1 MRAGRP
7 LPPPPLTLPVCSAS
21 ETGSESFQKFLTLLG
36 DSVTLQGWAGYRG
49 GLDTKSES
57 HRHTTRHTHLHAAHH
72 HRALAV
78 SADGHGWGMAVVMG
92 ICEHLGNVFLCL
104 Y

>member
-1 MRAGRP
+1 MYCERW
-7 LPPPPLTLPVCSAS
+7 PPAPPSPSVCSAS

-57 HRHTTRHTHLHAAHH
+57 HRRSTRHTHLHAAHL
-72 HRALAV
+72 ALAV
-78 SADGHGWGMAVVMG
+78 SADGHGWGVAVVMG
-92 ICEHLGNVFLCL
+92 ICEHLGIVFLCL